1 MTRNKHEA
9 KAMIENISFEC
20 RFNSTTS
27 NSNQK
32 WHDKTCQCEY
42 KKYCAKKNIVGIQA
56 HVFLKIVNN

>member
-1 MTRNKHEA
+1 
-9 KAMIENISFEC
+9 MIENISFEC